1 MVQKT
6 KNALRAFYDESKD
19 KYGGI
24 VTAWKADFVSDAD
37 YQAFMRT
44 YSYLPLPEVPE
55 KYHRK
60 IAILKNMISIHLDL
74 LNKYKVEENSKQ
86 LALPML

>member
-6 KNALRAFYDESKD
+6 KNALRTAYDEAKD
-19 KYGGI
+19 RFSGI
-24 VTAWKADFVSDAD
+24 VTAWKTDFITDAE

-74 LNKYKVEENSKQ
+74 LNKYKEEENSKQ